1 MGWIHFEESI
11 NNLKVWIL
19 QVQETFWTFLSF
31 FSIVFQLYFAYRVKD
46 GEDVKADGKHITIS
60 EDGQLHSLVITNVNR
75 SDSGIYAAQ
84 VRLWRK

>member
-1 MGWIHFEESI
+1 
-11 NNLKVWIL
+11 
-19 QVQETFWTFLSF
+19 
-31 FSIVFQLYFAYRVKD
+31 LYFAYRVKD

-84 VRLWRK
+84 VRL